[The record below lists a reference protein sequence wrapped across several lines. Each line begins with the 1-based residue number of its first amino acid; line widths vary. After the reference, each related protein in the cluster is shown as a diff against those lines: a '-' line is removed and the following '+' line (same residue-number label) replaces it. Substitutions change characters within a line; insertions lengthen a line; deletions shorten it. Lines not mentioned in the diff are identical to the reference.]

1 MTTEIHPLAP
11 HVLPFFITAPGE
23 SDGLMTFA
31 ILFMIAAVLSV
42 GLLYL
47 HLHSIPE
54 RMMHHKANKAQFE
67 IVAVLALLA
76 LFTHINIFWVAA
88 LLLAMVTVPDFSTP
102 IQSIAESL
110 ARMARREGV
119 PPPAGQVADPD
130 GVPPAS
136 REAVAGKEA

>member
-1 MTTEIHPLAP
+1 MTTDIHPLAP

-88 LLLAMVTVPDFSTP
+88 LLLAMITIPDFSTP
-102 IQSIAESL
+102 LQSMADSL
-110 ARMARREGV
+110 ARLSGRGGE
-119 PPPAGQVADPD
+119 
-130 GVPPAS
+130 VPPADPMPAEPGPS
-136 REAVAGKEA
+136 PAAPADSKEV